1 MPTERRIPESRLER
15 LMHLGRLA
23 GGIAGSALGEG
34 ARQLAQGRRP
44 SVGDLLLTPANAHRL
59 AERLSEMR
67 GAAMK
72 VGQLLS
78 MEAGEFLPPELSRI
92 LERLRGDA
100 HTMPLG
106 QVAEVLNR
114 TWGTGWERHF
124 KRFSFSP
131 LAAASIGQVHEAV
144 TREGQHLAI
153 KVQYPGVRRSIDSDV
168 DNVAA
173 MLSLVRLIPQEIDFA
188 PLLAEAKRQLHQEAD
203 YEQEAALLNRFAGHL
218 GDHPGFEVPRVL
230 PELTTPEV
238 LAMTFLGGRPIET
251 LKDAPAV
258 ERNRVA
264 TTLLELALREVFE
277 WGLVQTDP
285 NFANYLYAAGD
296 GDRGGRIQLLD
307 FGATRD
313 YPHASRTAFRD
324 LLLAAISG
332 DEAGIERAAIAVG
345 YLGADNPP
353 AYRAGMV
360 EMVRDATEPA
370 RTKGGYHFG
379 RSDLARRI
387 GEKAMDLRLKE
398 RFGRLPPPA
407 MLFLHRKLGGLYLLF
422 SHLRAEIRVGDLMAP
437 LLAGPVAGVGEV
449 PLPRGA

>member
-1 MPTERRIPESRLER
+1 MSSERRIPESRLER

-23 GGIAGSALGEG
+23 GGIAGGALGEG
-34 ARQLAQGRRP
+34 ARQFAQGRRP
-44 SVGDLLLTPANAHRL
+44 SMSDLLLTPANAHRL
-59 AERLSEMR
+59 AGRLSEMR

-78 MEAGEFLPPELSRI
+78 MEAGELLPPELSRI
-92 LERLRGDA
+92 LERLRADA

-106 QVAEVLNR
+106 QVAGVLER
-114 TWGTGWERHF
+114 AWGSGWERRF
-124 KRFSFSP
+124 QRFSFTP
-131 LAAASIGQVHEAV
+131 LAAASIGQVHEAI
-144 TREGQHLAI
+144 TRDGQHLAVKI
-153 KVQYPGVRRSIDSDV
+153 QYPGVRRSIDSDV

-173 MLSLVRLIPQEIDFA
+173 LLSLVRLIPQEIDFD
-188 PLLAEAKRQLHQEAD
+188 PMLAEAKRQLHQEAD
-203 YEQEAALLNRFAGHL
+203 YEQEAALLNRFAAHL
-218 GDHPGFEVPRVL
+218 GDHAGFEVPRVL

-251 LKDAPAV
+251 LRDAPAA

-264 TTLLELALREVFE
+264 TALLELALREVLE

-296 GDRGGRIQLLD
+296 GDGHGRIQLLD

-313 YPHASRTAFRD
+313 YPQASRSAFRE
-324 LLLAAISG
+324 LLLAAMSG
-332 DEAGIERAAIAVG
+332 DGPGIEGASIAVG
-345 YLGADNPP
+345 YLGADDPP

-360 EMVRDATEPA
+360 ELVRDATEPA
-370 RTKGGYHFG
+370 RAAGAYHFG

-387 GEKAMDLRLKE
+387 GEKAMGLRLKE

-422 SHLRAEIRVGDLMAP
+422 SHLRAEIRVNDLMAP
-437 LLAGPVAGVGEV
+437 LLSGPVPGAGEAA
-449 PLPRGA
+449 LPRVA

>member
-23 GGIAGSALGEG
+23 GGIAGGALGEG

-44 SVGDLLLTPANAHRL
+44 SVADLLLTPANAHRL

-78 MEAGEFLPPELSRI
+78 MEAGELLPPELSRV
-92 LERLRGDA
+92 LDRLREDA

-106 QVAEVLNR
+106 QVAEVLEGA
-114 TWGTGWERHF
+114 WGNGWERRF
-124 KRFSFSP
+124 QRFSFTP

-144 TREGQHLAI
+144 TREGRHVAI
-153 KVQYPGVRRSIDSDV
+153 KVQYPGIRRSIDSDV

-173 MLSLVRLIPQEIDFA
+173 LLGLLRLIPREIDFA

-203 YEQEAALLNRFAGHL
+203 YEQEAALLGRFAGYL

-230 PELTTPEV
+230 SELTTPQV
-238 LAMTFLGGRPIET
+238 LTMTFLEGRPIET
-251 LKDAPAV
+251 LVDAPAA

-264 TTLLELALREVFE
+264 TILLELTLREVLE

-285 NFANYLYAAGD
+285 NFANYRYAAGD
-296 GDRGGRIQLLD
+296 GQGEGRVQLLD

-313 YPHASRTAFRD
+313 YPHAARTAFRD
-324 LLLAAISG
+324 LLRAALCADSAAIEQAAITLGYLAA
-332 DEAGIERAAIAVG
+332 D
-345 YLGADNPP
+345 DPP
-353 AYRAGMV
+353 GYRAGMV

-370 RTKGGYHFG
+370 RAEGGYRFG
-379 RSDLARRI
+379 GSDLARRI
-387 GEKAMDLRLKE
+387 GEKAIDLRLREKY
-398 RFGRLPPPA
+398 GRLPPPA

-422 SHLRAEIRVGDLMAP
+422 SHLRAEIRVRDLIAP
-437 LLAGPVAGVGEV
+437 LLAGPLTGAGEA
-449 PLPRGA
+449 PLNQSA